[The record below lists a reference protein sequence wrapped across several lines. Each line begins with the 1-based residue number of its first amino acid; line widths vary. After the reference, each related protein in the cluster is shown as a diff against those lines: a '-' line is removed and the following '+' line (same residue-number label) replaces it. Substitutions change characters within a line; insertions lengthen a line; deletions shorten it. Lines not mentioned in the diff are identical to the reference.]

1 MIQFYLGK
9 IIMKTFD
16 NLLSEAGITRSNGYD
31 FYFSSYIYK
40 DINLDGKK
48 ILDIGGGNGLA
59 SFHALDNSSNCS
71 AWVVDPIAEGS
82 NELMFEQYES
92 MKKNYDPGRIN
103 FHRDY
108 VDTLLEPNTFDI
120 IVMHNTI
127 NHIGEDI
134 LEDIN
139 NSSEAYAEYVS
150 RLKTILDRLSS
161 DGTLIVADCGS
172 KNFFGK
178 IGLKSPFAP
187 SIDWHLHCEP
197 GVWRKMIEELGFSH
211 IKTQWTARREFGVFG
226 KIFLANRTCS
236 YFLNSHFVSFY
247 EKK

>member
-59 SFHALDNSSNCS
+59 SFHALDNSSSCS

-178 IGLKSPFAP
+178 IPPIFYSKNEIEISNSLYKVL
-187 SIDWHLHCEP
+187 IDP
-197 GVWRKMIEELGFSH
+197 YDK
-211 IKTQWTARREFGVFG
+211 ARVGN
-226 KIFLANRTCS
+226 KIFSWAKSFHSSERMMKLQLECFRKI
-236 YFLNSHFVSFY
+236 LNH
-247 EKK
+247 

>member
-1 MIQFYLGK
+1 MEK
-9 IIMKTFD
+9 IIMKKFD
-16 NLLSEAGITRSNGYD
+16 NLLSEAGITRSDGYE
-31 FYFSSYIYK
+31 FYFRNYIYK
-40 DINLDGKK
+40 DIDLDGKK

-59 SFHALDNSSNCS
+59 SFYALDSSANCS

-82 NELMFEQYES
+82 NDLMFEQYDS
-92 MKKNYDPGRIN
+92 MKKNYDAERIN

-108 VDTLLEPNTFDI
+108 VDTLLDPGTFDI
-120 IVMHNTI
+120 IVMHNTV

-134 LEDIN
+134 LEDISFN
-139 NSSEAYAEYVS
+139 NEAYIEYVC

-161 DGTLIVADCGS
+161 DGILIVADCGS
-172 KNFFGK
+172 KNFFGQ

-197 GVWRKMIEELGFSH
+197 GVWQQMIEDIGFSH
-211 IKTQWTARREFGVFG
+211 IKTQWTARREFGLFG
-226 KIFLANRTCS
+226 KFFLANRVCS

-247 EKK
+247 QKK